1 VRVLDPVEIRI
12 IGALL
17 EKQQTTPEYY
27 PLTLNALVDAC
38 NQKTN
43 REPVMSLEVE
53 EVSRATAKLR
63 ADAFLWEVRG
73 GRVVRWDHNV
83 DGQWELERDTKAL
96 ITLLLLRG
104 AQTPGELRSR
114 SERLYRF
121 ETVGDVE
128 ASLLKMVDR
137 PFPIVRELA
146 RRSGQKESRWMHLL
160 GGEPV
165 DEPEAAVEL
174 RPAAG
179 TMVSRVERLEQEIAE
194 LREEMRLLKERLGE

>member
-53 EVSRATAKLR
+53 EVSRATARLR

-104 AQTPGELRSR
+104 PQTPGELRSR

-146 RRSGQKESRWMHLL
+146 RRGGQKESRWMHLL

-179 TMVSRVERLEQEIAE
+179 TMVARVERLEQEIAE

>member
-128 ASLLKMVDR
+128 ASLIKMVDR

>member
-104 AQTPGELRSR
+104 PQTPGELRSR

-146 RRSGQKESRWMHLL
+146 RRGGQKESRWMHLL

-179 TMVSRVERLEQEIAE
+179 TMVARVERLEQEIAE